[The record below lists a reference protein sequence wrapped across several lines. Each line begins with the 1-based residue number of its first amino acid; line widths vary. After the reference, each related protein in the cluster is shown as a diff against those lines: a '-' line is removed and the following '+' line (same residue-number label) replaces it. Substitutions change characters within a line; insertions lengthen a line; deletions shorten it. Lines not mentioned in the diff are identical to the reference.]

1 MAFLWCCCSTCL
13 RTSAWQALQSTG
25 PCVFL
30 YATVEMP
37 VTSWNDLSRSTTFL
51 FIAADRMTAKV
62 DFPAPRTPMRA
73 MDESVANRGR
83 AVPRREPSVGVG
95 TSDSQS
101 HQRCPVMAVKLQGR
115 RLRLGQSVL
124 AWRCMELSTHLW
136 WLRSIQ
142 GPQTLSGCSAP
153 ACWMHRVGEPPVSRV
168 VLAAGHPGRP

>member
-1 MAFLWCCCSTCL
+1 
-13 RTSAWQALQSTG
+13 
-25 PCVFL
+25 
-30 YATVEMP
+30 
-37 VTSWNDLSRSTTFL
+37 
-51 FIAADRMTAKV
+51 MTAKV

-124 AWRCMELSTHLW
+124 AWRCMELSTLLW
-136 WLRSIQ
+136 WLWLFL
-142 GPQTLSGCSAP
+142 GLLLLLGCFVL
-153 ACWMHRVGEPPVSRV
+153 ACWLLCVG
-168 VLAAGHPGRP
+168 